1 MDIAEF
7 FQLSVGK
14 WFSYRTNQNLET
26 SQSQVGKSD
35 LQIETLASTD
45 SEVVKLC
52 ELHHIDPSQVH
63 SATQITWSGTLD
75 GKPEKQTGKT
85 ILVPVADPDK
95 PNQGKILS
103 KPGNAESVCG
113 YYLLGDDDVLTLVTE
128 NGSSSLEERIWFASP
143 NLRLRT
149 SILKQAGGFNAV
161 SFCSEIR
168 MGVTKPAQ

>member
-35 LQIETLASTD
+35 LQIEALPGTD

-52 ELHHIDPSQVH
+52 QLHHIDPSQANF
-63 SATQITWSGTLD
+63 ATQITWSGTLD
-75 GKPEKQTGKT
+75 SKPEKQTGKT
-85 ILVPVADPDK
+85 ILVSVADPDK

-103 KPGNAESVCG
+103 KLGNAESVCG
-113 YYLLGDDDVLTLVTE
+113 SYLLGDDDVLTLVTE
-128 NGSSSLEERIWFASP
+128 NGSSFLEERIWFASP

-168 MGVTKPAQ
+168 MGVTKPA